1 MIARV
6 IGWLFSL
13 RYGYTD
19 AIERQR
25 ARALLTMTLAG
36 SVIWLAMYALVILP
50 LLNSGEIPGNGYLFL
65 SMTLTPLALALI
77 FFSVQRG
84 RLTAASHLFVGGLVG
99 LTSPLGLVSHI
110 DLLQI
115 APIVAV
121 VAAGVLLDRRG
132 LTLVALVCA
141 AGMILS
147 GLYQSSLVQVERF
160 TPADLALNETVTMI
174 SLALLIAAFLY
185 AFSGTP
191 ERVARGANKLVSQW
205 RAVQVLTDR
214 VFINEEDA
222 VERVLH
228 IGRDQ
233 LEYSVVQAFLLNN
246 KAGGVRR
253 HRLMESGGVLT
264 LDVNAD
270 VVVQMVLREIE
281 PLIIRP
287 TDVRA
292 ADHLINQLRFSVS
305 VPILFEGT
313 ILGVLDVQTS
323 DTAGLEASRID
334 VLRALA
340 AQLGRSL
347 AQFRQIAA
355 LESDVRDQ
363 ESAAQR
369 LRSQLA
375 EVQRRAEGTTSAGWE
390 RYLRGL
396 GVTGY
401 GYDFKGGA
409 SQALVAAS
417 DLPPSVRTALEH
429 GDVVVQQVNG
439 SQVISAPISYRGQM
453 LGAMTFEVR
462 SDRAL
467 SESET
472 ELVRTVASRLGAA
485 LENNRLF
492 EQSQAQAQRERKAS
506 DVGSLLLTATDIEQ
520 VLALAAE
527 TFNEAL
533 GATHTRVSLQP
544 GAVQRLSADGG

>member
-50 LLNSGEIPGNGYLFL
+50 LVNSGEIPGNGYLFL
-65 SMTLTPLALALI
+65 SMTLTPLALVLI
-77 FFSVQRG
+77 YLAVQRG
-84 RLTAASHLFVGGLVG
+84 RLTAASYLFVGGLVG

-110 DLLQI
+110 DLLQV
-115 APIVAV
+115 APIIA
-121 VAAGVLLDRRG
+121 VAAGGVLLDRRG
-132 LTLVALVCA
+132 LILVGLVCA
-141 AGMILS
+141 GGMILS
-147 GLYQSSLVQVERF
+147 GFYQASLVQIERF
-160 TPADLALNETVTMI
+160 TPADLALNETLTMI
-174 SLALLIAAFLY
+174 SMVLLIGAFLY

-191 ERVARGANKLVSQW
+191 ERVARDANMLVSQW

-222 VERVLH
+222 VDRVLH
-228 IGRDQ
+228 IGRDE
-233 LEYSVVQAFLLNN
+233 LGYSVAQVLMLNN

-253 HRLMESGGVLT
+253 YRLMESGGVLT

-363 ESAAQR
+363 EGAAQR

-417 DLPPSVRTALEH
+417 DLPQSVRAALEH

-439 SQVISAPISYRGQM
+439 SRVISAPISYRGQM

-462 SDRAL
+462 GDRAL

-472 ELVRTVASRLGAA
+472 ELVRTVANRLGAA